1 MKYAGIYF
9 EHILTL
15 LRGTIEREGEHID
28 QCAEKIFETTCA
40 GKRTYF
46 FGCTHAG
53 ILAQEAFYRTGGLA
67 VINPILPPGLTC
79 DVTPITLTSALE
91 RVDGLG
97 KRISDAVGFESGD
110 LLFVHSVSGRNAV
123 PVELA
128 ACAKERGAYVVALTN
143 LAYSEASSPRGTL
156 GKRLFEVADLVLDNG
171 GCFGDA
177 DVEIEGFPQKVAPTS
192 TVVGAAIVNAIVA
205 ETAARFVERGMN
217 PPVFMS
223 ANIDGGDQYNDEVLK
238 KYAGQIT
245 YMGSSRK

>member
-1 MKYAGIYF
+1 MKYSGLYF
-9 EHILTL
+9 DHII
-15 LRGTIEREGEHID
+15 TILQETVERESANID
-28 QCAEKIFETTCA
+28 LCAQKIVETTVA
-40 GKRTYF
+40 GGRTYF

-97 KRISDAVGFESGD
+97 ARIADSVGFEPGD
-110 LLFVHSVSGRNAV
+110 LFFVHSVSGRNAV
-123 PVELA
+123 PVEMA
-128 ACAKERGAYVVALTN
+128 ARAKERGAFVAALTN
-143 LAYSEASSPRGTL
+143 LEYSKASSPRGVL

-177 DVEIEGFPQKVAPTS
+177 DVKIEGFPQKVAPTS

-205 ETAARFVERGMN
+205 EAVAGFVERGID
-217 PPVFMS
+217 PPVFLS
-223 ANIDGGDQYNDEVLK
+223 ANIDGGDQYNAEVLR

-245 YMGSSRK
+245 YMGSPRQ

>member
-1 MKYAGIYF
+1 MKYSGIYF
-9 EHILTL
+9 DHVIEM
-15 LRGTIEREGEHID
+15 LRGTIEREGTNID
-28 QCAEKIFETTCA
+28 LCADKIVETTLA
-40 GKRTYF
+40 GGRTYF

-67 VINPILPPGLTC
+67 IVNPILPPGLTC

-97 KRISDAVGFESGD
+97 RRIADSIGFEPGD

-128 ACAKERGAYVVALTN
+128 VSAKERGAFVVALTS
-143 LAYSEASSPRGTL
+143 LEYSKASSPRGAL
-156 GKRLFEVADLVLDNG
+156 GKRLFEVADVVLDNG

-192 TVVGAAIVNAIVA
+192 TVVGTAIVNAIVA
-205 ETAARFVERGMN
+205 EAVARFVERGVN
-217 PPVFMS
+217 PPHNHS
-223 ANIDGGDQYNDEVLK
+223 ANIDGGDQYNAEVLS

-245 YMGSSRK
+245 YMGSPRK